1 MNKALLGMNFHFLDG
16 QHQLS
21 LKKWDGLSLATTFGR
36 RWTES
41 IGKMMCAGILTRHC
55 LESSTTREAWL
66 NDFREVLTGW
76 SEITG
81 FELQNVGDTSWEINE
96 TLPTKKIDSRRFFI
110 LKWHEMVMLG
120 SDFWFSIY
128 IYTLAGSGL
137 GWITPKMP
145 KVKMKLQAASSWEGF
160 FTKNGQYE
168 DTPSVVPIKGPTFH
182 WDSADLPMKV
192 GIARW
197 PFCSSNNVLQMCKIM
212 AASSVT

>member
-128 IYTLAGSGL
+128 IYIYSSGIRVGL
-137 GWITPKMP
+137 NNSQDAEGEDE
-145 KVKMKLQAASSWEGF
+145 AASSFILGGF
-160 FTKNGQYE
+160 FHQKWAIWRY
-168 DTPSVVPIKGPTFH
+168 SKCC
-182 WDSADLPMKV
+182 AY
-192 GIARW
+192 
-197 PFCSSNNVLQMCKIM
+197 
-212 AASSVT
+212 